1 MAHET
6 NELIE
11 LGSVSADTAGGIEFG
26 AEPGGKELV
35 TGLRQD

>member
-1 MAHET
+1 MDRHD

-26 AEPGGKELV
+26 AEPGGRELV